1 MASPSPLATK
11 GERLGEALDLIYDEY
26 EQALALQDRLIA
38 KFPEEGEV
46 IEELK
51 LRSNFE
57 QARSLAERVDFAQD
71 EPSKAEVDAVFNFGT
86 CVTTV
91 LEYCKSTSAELKK
104 K

>member
-51 LRSNFE
+51 LRLNFE

-71 EPSKAEVDAVFNFGT
+71 EPSNAEVDAVFNFGT

-91 LEYCKSTSAELKK
+91 LEYCKSTSAELRK
-104 K
+104 